1 MLRVVGCL
9 PSGEDERGTTKPRGQ
24 ASYKPRWRKPRNGP
38 VRFAQQLRLWGLH
51 AQSRLERDDPAG
63 TSHIGIVQKP
73 GSGVDVP
80 NFLVKDAAGIGLI
93 VA

>member
-1 MLRVVGCL
+1 
-9 PSGEDERGTTKPRGQ
+9 
-24 ASYKPRWRKPRNGP
+24 
-38 VRFAQQLRLWGLH
+38 LH

-73 GSGVDVP
+73 GSGMDVP